1 VQRLKNAS
9 YVIAGV
15 AALGLVATGAWW
27 LRQGPVSTAPPITR
41 PPAPVATVPAPP
53 APAASEPA
61 IKHPIE
67 VPVAAES
74 GPAPLDVGAALTEL
88 FGRKAVVSM
97 FQLDDFPRRFVATVD
112 NLGRAHA
119 PARLWPVNPA
129 DGRFMVEK
137 RGDDQVI
144 AADNGLRYTPYV
156 LLVETVD
163 MRQAVAAYMRLYP
176 LFQQAYEELGYPK
189 RYFNDR
195 LVEVIDELLATPDAD
210 GELKVHVPE
219 IKGPLQ
225 PERPW
230 VLNEF
235 DDPALQS
242 LSAGQKILLRM
253 VPVNE
258 RRMKAKLI
266 EIRRLVTA
274 GAAPR

>member
-1 VQRLKNAS
+1 VKNAS
-9 YVIAGV
+9 YVVAGV
-15 AALGLVATGAWW
+15 AALGLVGVGAWW
-27 LRQGPVSTAPPITR
+27 LRHGPVSTAPPIAAQPPLLAT
-41 PPAPVATVPAPP
+41 PPAPPVA
-53 APAASEPA
+53 AASEPA
-61 IKHPIE
+61 VKHPIE
-67 VPVAAES
+67 VPLVAES
-74 GPAPLDVGAALTEL
+74 GPAPLDVNAALTEL
-88 FGRKAVVSM
+88 FGRKAVVSV

-119 PARLWPVNPA
+119 PARLWPVYPA

-176 LFQQAYEELGYPK
+176 LFQQAYEDLGYPR

-195 LVEVIDELLATPDAD
+195 LVEVIDQLLATPEVPGD
-210 GELKVHVPE
+210 LKVRLPE

-253 VPVNE
+253 GPVNE
-258 RRMKAKLI
+258 RRMKTKLA

>member
-1 VQRLKNAS
+1 LKNAS
-9 YVIAGV
+9 YVLAGV
-15 AALGLVATGAWW
+15 AALGLVGAGAWW
-27 LRQGPVSTAPPITR
+27 LRHGAVS
-41 PPAPVATVPAPP
+41 PASPVATQPPSVVTAPAPP
-53 APAASEPA
+53 APTASEPA

-67 VPVAAES
+67 APVATES
-74 GPAPLDVGAALTEL
+74 GPPSMDVSAALTEL
-88 FGRKAVVSM
+88 FGRKAVASM
-97 FQLDDFPRRFVATVD
+97 FQLDDFPRRLVATVD
-112 NLGRAHA
+112 NLGRSHA
-119 PARLWPVNPA
+119 PARLWPVNPT
-129 DGRFMVEK
+129 DGRFMVEM
-137 RGDDQVI
+137 RGDARVI

-176 LFQQAYEELGYPK
+176 LFQQAYEDLGYPK

-195 LVEVIDELLATPDAD
+195 LVEVIDQLLATPEVA
-210 GELKVHVPE
+210 GGLKIHLPA
-219 IKGPLQ
+219 INGPVQ

-253 VPVNE
+253 GPVNE
-258 RRMKAKLI
+258 RRMKTKLS

-274 GAAPR
+274 GAAQR